1 MTPSRNAAPAG
12 PPPGAIVLLACA
24 AGASAMA
31 MRVNDALLPQL
42 AGLFGV
48 PLGTAAQVVSL
59 YALAYGA
66 TQLLW
71 GPVGDRVGK
80 YRAVA
85 WAVLA
90 CALASA
96 VCALAQDFGQLRAA
110 RIVAGALAAAII
122 PLSIAWLG
130 DTVAY
135 EHRQATLARFLMGQI
150 LGLAAGV
157 WLGGV
162 AADHL
167 GWRAP
172 YAVLT
177 GVYAAVGAGLLAG
190 LRRPGLAAAPR
201 PGAPPSLAAT
211 LAELGTVVRAR
222 WVQVLLGVVFLEGA
236 LTFGPLAFVATH
248 LHTRLGLSLSVA
260 GALLMVYGAGGFI
273 YALAARR
280 LVAGLGEAGLA
291 RAGALTLGTG
301 LGGVALAPAPW
312 AAVAG
317 SALAGLGFYMLH
329 NTLQVNA
336 TQMAPHA
343 RGTAVAVFAAS
354 FFLGQSAGVTAIG
367 RLVPVIGTGPAIGLG
382 AVGVAGVGLGFAG
395 ALNRRRAVPVP

>member
-1 MTPSRNAAPAG
+1 
-12 PPPGAIVLLACA
+12 
-24 AGASAMA
+24 MA

-42 AGLFGV
+42 GALFGV

-66 TQLLW
+66 TQLVW

-85 WAVLA
+85 WAVMG
-90 CALASA
+90 CALVSA
-96 VCALAQDFGQLRAA
+96 ACALAQDFAQLRAA
-110 RIVAGALAAAII
+110 RIVAGTLAAAII

-130 DTVAY
+130 DAVAY

-150 LGLAAGV
+150 VGLAAGV
-157 WLGGV
+157 WLGGL

-167 GWRAP
+167 DWRAP
-172 YAVLT
+172 YVVLT
-177 GVYAAVGAGLLAG
+177 ALYAAVGLWLMAG
-190 LRRPGLAAAPR
+190 LRHPALALPRAGAAP
-201 PGAPPSLAAT
+201 SLG
-211 LAELGTVVRAR
+211 GTVRQLGAVMRSR

-236 LTFGPLAFVATH
+236 FTFGPLAFVATH
-248 LHTRLGLSLSVA
+248 LHRSLGVSLSVA
-260 GALLMVYGAGGFI
+260 GALLMVYAGGGFV
-273 YALAARR
+273 YALTARR

-291 RAGALTLGTG
+291 RAGALALGAG
-301 LGGVALAPAPW
+301 LGLLALAPAWW

-336 TQMAPHA
+336 TQMAAHA

-382 AVGVAGVGLGFAG
+382 AVGVAGVGLGFAR
-395 ALNRRRAVPVP
+395 ALTRRRPAGAA